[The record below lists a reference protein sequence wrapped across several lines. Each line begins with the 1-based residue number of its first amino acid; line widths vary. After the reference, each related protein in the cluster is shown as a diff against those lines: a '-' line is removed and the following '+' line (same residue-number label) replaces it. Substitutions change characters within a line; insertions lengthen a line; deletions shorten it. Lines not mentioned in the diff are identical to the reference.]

1 MVSHHPYP
9 RLFLESLPMR
19 HHGVKNDGEMSFEA
33 GKPSFVSISSM
44 DFINS
49 NHLYQFHQSQENQKL
64 ENRFLGQFL
73 TRREFGLYGLNNH
86 MESAHTQL
94 DRFHVLDVEID
105 TLISAS

>member
-1 MVSHHPYP
+1 MVAHHPYP

-73 TRREFGLYGLNNH
+73 TGREFGLYGLNNH
-86 MESAHTQL
+86 MDFMAFEIYTHISKYL
-94 DRFHVLDVEID
+94 SKRIGIIDV
-105 TLISAS
+105 